1 MPSWFSNWVT
11 HNTCRVLRR
20 LQRATGCDGGAVSAF
35 LTLFPP
41 GHFYSPIPA
50 DDDFQQ
56 TAVNE
61 PLRDIELNEEGQ
73 QRLLLDLS
81 RYYEELPFLDSR
93 QPDLRYYFDQVWY
106 CYADAIYLYSLIRQF
121 APRRYFE
128 IGSGFSSAVAL
139 DTSDLF
145 LSGSM
150 RCTFIDP
157 YPERLQELLRAEDWT
172 RCRLHPKRVQDFPS
186 EMFDEL
192 EANDILFVDSSHVSK
207 VGSDV
212 NHVLFNVLPRLKPN
226 VLIHFHDILYPF
238 VYPEAWFREGRA
250 WNEVYLIRA
259 FLQNN
264 PDYRI
269 LLFGSYVAQRLQPLL
284 EQYMPLC
291 LKNTGGA
298 LWLLKVR

>member
-1 MPSWFSNWVT
+1 MPSRFSNWAT
-11 HNTCRVLRR
+11 HNACRVLRR
-20 LQRATGCDGGAVSAF
+20 LQRATGCDGGTVSPF

-50 DDDFQQ
+50 DDDFQPA
-56 TAVNE
+56 AVNE
-61 PLRDIELNEEGQ
+61 PVRDIELNEEGQ

-81 RYYEELPFLDSR
+81 RYYEELPFQDSR

-106 CYADAIYLYSLIRQF
+106 CHADAIYLYSLIRRF
-121 APRRYFE
+121 APKRYFE
-128 IGSGFSSAVAL
+128 IGSGFSSAAAL
-139 DTSDLF
+139 DTSGLF
-145 LSGSM
+145 LSGRM
-150 RCTFIDP
+150 RCAFVEP
-157 YPERLQELLRAEDWT
+157 YPDRLQELLRPEDWT
-172 RCRLHPKRVQDFPS
+172 RCQLHQKRVQDVPL

-192 EANDILFVDSSHVSK
+192 EASDMLFVDSSHVCK

-212 NHVLFNVLPRLKPN
+212 NHVVFNVLPRLKPG
-226 VLIHFHDILYPF
+226 VLIHFHDIVYPF
-238 VYPEAWFREGRA
+238 VYPEEWFREGRA
-250 WNEVYLIRA
+250 WNEAYLIRA

-269 LLFGSYVAQRLQPLL
+269 LLFGSYVAQRLRPLL

-291 LKNTGGA
+291 LKNPGGA